1 MNEVRKG
8 GVYDDERKHFIGERL
23 FETFACTST
32 HERMCVCVRVRVL
45 VASIFKVND
54 DKREGGVCVV
64 CSIRA
69 SDLVRVL

>member
-1 MNEVRKG
+1 MMKG
-8 GVYDDERKHFIGERL
+8 NIL
-23 FETFACTST
+23 FEKGCLRHLRAPARTSV
-32 HERMCVCVRVRVL
+32 CVCVRVL